1 MKNERE
7 NSIRSI
13 GIITSEIP
21 PKKMDYVIDR
31 IKSELEK
38 NPFYFN
44 TS

>member
-21 PKKMDYVIDR
+21 SKEMDYVIVGS
-31 IKSELEK
+31 ISELER
-38 NPFYFN
+38 NPSYFN
-44 TS
+44 SS